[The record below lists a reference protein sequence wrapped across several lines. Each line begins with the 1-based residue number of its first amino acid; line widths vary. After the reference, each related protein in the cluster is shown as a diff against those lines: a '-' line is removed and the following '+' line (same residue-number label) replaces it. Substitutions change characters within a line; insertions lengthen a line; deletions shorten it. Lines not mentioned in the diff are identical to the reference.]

1 MKKRVQLLSY
11 MFVFVLLLT
20 TPITALTPSA
30 FAGQNMKPDEERE
43 NNANQEMIQQMITQ
57 MDTEEKIGQL
67 VMPSTHDNEQ
77 NMPNEDTKEL
87 IQEYKAGSVIIYGN
101 RDASTTAAY
110 NNQLQEWAAETN
122 MGIPLFSTADLEYGV
137 NQHVTDATAFPRQMG
152 IAATRDL
159 EAAEDMASVT
169 AREMKATGFN
179 WNYSPLA
186 DVNTNPNNPVIGV
199 RSFGED
205 TELVSDMT
213 VAQVEGYQEN
223 GVLSTPKHF
232 PGHGDTS
239 DDSHYDLPSVGY
251 DRETLEEVHLPP
263 FQAAIDAGADSI
275 MTSHVIIEAIDPE
288 LPATLSEDVLT
299 GLLREEMG
307 FNGLIVTDAMSMQAI
322 KDNWGAGEAAV
333 MTIQAGADIV
343 MATGSLDEQKESFE
357 ALLSAYESGELTQER
372 VDESLERILAKKVM
386 YGLFDN
392 RYVDPEEATDVV
404 NTESHKELAKNM
416 AQDSMTL
423 VKNDDVLPFDPESN
437 ESTFVVGPE
446 IYNQSYYI
454 EDIAED
460 VQRKTNGNVDYDV
473 TSENP
478 SAEEINEVVQQA
490 EQADRVIVSTFSA
503 DELDQGQS
511 QLVNALEETEKPV
524 VSISLGLPYDI
535 KEYPDVDAHIAT
547 YAIERWGS
555 AVPVSWEAAV
565 DVIYGANPGGKLPV
579 TIEGHYEFGHG
590 ENYEAEI
597 PENAEDIKTLVDQLK
612 DEGEFE
618 SDTAPR
624 ALNRHLTAVNHYE
637 VQEAVEKV
645 IKHMQGFNDLLDHQQ
660 NNELISVEAYN
671 LLQSQ
676 ADMLIEKWEAFAFDS
691 DRAMAH
697 IRHLSEDIGPRA
709 PGSEGEEEAS
719 EYIKAEFEKL
729 GYNASTQTFDI
740 PNGAQSQNVI
750 AVKEAEGIE
759 DPEIVYVTA
768 HYDSVPGSP
777 GANDNGSGTAAL
789 LELAKVTRDE
799 PANKEI
805 RFVAFGAE
813 EAGLLGS
820 EHYVS
825 QLSDEEINRSAA
837 NFNLDMVGTDWEPAS
852 QLHVSTVDGE
862 SNTVWESVDLAA
874 ERLGL
879 DDNRLTRHQL
889 GRSDHVH
896 FHNAGID
903 AALFIWMERG
913 TEPGQAGIE
922 PWYHSPED
930 TIDRVSPEKVQM
942 VGDLIDS
949 AISDIAFEQEQ
960 ETEATAS

>member
-1 MKKRVQLLSY
+1 MKKWASLLSY

-20 TPITALTPSA
+20 TPIAA
-30 FAGQNMKPDEERE
+30 FAQTSSVQKDKTPVDTLDD
-43 NNANQEMIQQMITQ
+43 ANQEMVQQMI
-57 MDTEEKIGQL
+57 MEMSPEEKIGQL

-110 NNQLQEWAAETN
+110 NNQLQEWASETT

-159 EAAEDMASVT
+159 NGTKEMASAT
-169 AREMKATGFN
+169 AEEMKATGFN

-199 RSFGED
+199 RSFGEN

-343 MATGSLDEQKESFE
+343 MATGSLHEQKESFE

-372 VDESLERILAKKVM
+372 VDESLERILANKVK

-392 RYVDPEEATDVV
+392 RHVDPDEATNIV
-404 NTESHKELAKNM
+404 NTESHKQLAENM

-423 VKNDDVLPFDPESN
+423 VKNDDTLPYNPDSN
-437 ESTFVVGPE
+437 ESTLVVGPE
-446 IYNQSYYI
+446 IYNQSYYM
-454 EDIAED
+454 EDIAD
-460 VQRKTNGNVDYDV
+460 AVQAKTNGDVNYNV
-473 TSENP
+473 TSEDP
-478 SAEEINEVVQQA
+478 SAEEINQVVQQA
-490 EQADRVIVSTFSA
+490 EQADRIIVATFSA
-503 DELDQGQS
+503 SELTEGQS
-511 QLVNALEETEKPV
+511 QLVNALGETEKPV
-524 VSISLGLPYDI
+524 ASISLGLPYDI

-555 AVPVSWEAAV
+555 AVPISWEAAV
-565 DVIYGANPGGKLPV
+565 DVIYGANPGGTLPV
-579 TIEGHYEFGHG
+579 TIEGHYGFGHG
-590 ENYEAEI
+590 EHYEAEI
-597 PENAEDIKTLVDQLK
+597 PENAEDIKALVDQLE

-624 ALNRHLTAVNHYE
+624 ALNRHLTAISHYE
-637 VQEAVEKV
+637 EQEAAEKV
-645 IKHMQGFNDLLDHQQ
+645 VKHMGGFNDLLDHQQ
-660 NNELISVEAYN
+660 NNDLISAEAFT

-676 ADMLIEKWEAFAFDS
+676 ADDLIEKWEPFAFDS

-697 IRHLSEDIGPRA
+697 IQHLSEDIGPRA
-709 PGSEGEEEAS
+709 PGSEGEGEAS
-719 EYIKAEFEKL
+719 EYIKDEFEKL
-729 GYNASTQTFDI
+729 GYNVSTQTFDI
-740 PNGAQSQNVI
+740 PGGEQSQNVI
-750 AVKEAEGIE
+750 AVKEAEDTE

-789 LELAKVTRDE
+789 LELAKVTRDK

-813 EAGLLGS
+813 EIGLVGS
-820 EHYVS
+820 RYYVS
-825 QLSDEEINRSAA
+825 QLSDEEINRSTA
-837 NFNLDMVGTDWEPAS
+837 NFNMDMVGTNWEPAT
-852 QLHVSTVDGE
+852 QLYVNVVDGE
-862 SNTVWESVDLAA
+862 PNTAWQYAESAA
-874 ERLGL
+874 DRLDNDTLFLYERGA
-879 DDNRLTRHQL
+879 
-889 GRSDHVH
+889 SDHVS
-896 FHNAGID
+896 FHEAGID
-903 AALFIWMERG
+903 AANFIWR
-913 TEPGQAGIE
+913 EPGTASLE
-922 PWYHSPED
+922 PWYHTPED
-930 TIDRVSPEKVQM
+930 TIDKISPEKIQM
-942 VGDLIDS
+942 VGDLMDS
-949 AISDIAFEQEQ
+949 AISDIAFEQG
-960 ETEATAS
+960 